1 MVFGACAGSGWEILP
16 PSRSAE
22 LRAPLITQRTAELKA
37 FSHLWGTFGRGRSH
51 TPESFRAARERA
63 VWAGR
68 RGEGLAFGTHPE
80 GAKRALSLC
89 PDCSAARLGG
99 PRPSG
104 NAGTPPPCRQLGAWQ
119 GTPRSRGD
127 LPLCSGT
134 QGERLTQG
142 GMGPDR
148 VVRCSVSSTL

>member
-68 RGEGLAFGTHPE
+68 RGGRFGIRNASRRCKASPFPLSRLQCCQA
-80 GAKRALSLC
+80 GRATSI
-89 PDCSAARLGG
+89 
-99 PRPSG
+99 
-104 NAGTPPPCRQLGAWQ
+104 
-119 GTPRSRGD
+119 
-127 LPLCSGT
+127 
-134 QGERLTQG
+134 GERRDPPTLPPAGSLAGDTKEPRGLTSVLRHPGGEADAGRDGTRQG
-142 GMGPDR
+142 CQM
-148 VVRCSVSSTL
+148 